1 MTVKRSKDRRG
12 GELDIQYAVSVRS
25 PQPLVGRCAC
35 GKCRLSSEQAAKNVV
50 LEARI
55 ARALRN
61 SHRRHEDRHY
71 RCRYGGWHTTSQPPL
86 NATAAATS
94 LSA

>member
-1 MTVKRSKDRRG
+1 M
-12 GELDIQYAVSVRS
+12 YVRV

-61 SHRRHEDRHY
+61 SHRRQEDRHY
-71 RCRYGGWHTTSQPPL
+71 RCRHGGWHTTSQPPMT
-86 NATAAATS
+86 ATMAATS

>member
-1 MTVKRSKDRRG
+1 MTLKRSKDRRG
-12 GELDIQYAVSVRS
+12 GEPGIQHAVYVRS
-25 PQPLVGRCAC
+25 PQPLTGRCAC
-35 GKCRLSSEQAAKNVV
+35 GKCRLFSEQAAKNVV

-61 SHRRHEDRHY
+61 SHRRQEDRHY
-71 RCRYGGWHTTSQPPL
+71 RCRYGGWHTTSQPPMH
-86 NATAAATS
+86 ATAAATA

>member
-1 MTVKRSKDRRG
+1 MTVKRSQDRRY
-12 GELDIQYAVSVRS
+12 GEFAGRAAVYARV
-25 PQPLVGRCAC
+25 PQPLAGRCAC

-55 ARALRN
+55 ARVLRN
-61 SHRRHEDRHY
+61 NHRRQEDRHY

-86 NATAAATS
+86 RATA
-94 LSA
+94 